1 MPDQRRRQ
9 RTSTMRIQRSS
20 ILLWSLPAMA
30 GAFHMPAT
38 PTIRADHYSS
48 SNPGGSAEATA
59 LRRTSTFGYAS
70 SKSTTATPTTS
81 LHMLGVTYPSFDE
94 MIAGGE
100 RYEMVP
106 LPDKM
111 CSTTLWVGN
120 LCEFT
125 TDEQLSDLFSEVSV
139 LSSLPACV
147 ARNPNASSRK
157 YGFVTFPSVEEKE
170 VSFARRYTTI
180 GAVICLSATIVLF
193 SNICICACTL
203 RMCSWI
209 R

>member
-1 MPDQRRRQ
+1 
-9 RTSTMRIQRSS
+9 MRIQRSS
-20 ILLWSLPAMA
+20 ILLLSLPAMA

-38 PTIRADHYSS
+38 PTIRAAHYSS
-48 SNPGGSAEATA
+48 SNPGGTAEATA
-59 LRRTSTFGYAS
+59 ARRTSTFGYAS
-70 SKSTTATPTTS
+70 SKSTTATPTTA

-147 ARNPNASSRK
+147 ARNPNASSRE

-170 VSFARRYTTI
+170 VSFARRYATI
-180 GAVICLSATIVLF
+180 GAAICLSATIVLF
-193 SNICICACTL
+193 SNI
-203 RMCSWI
+203 
-209 R
+209 